1 MQKRSPA
8 GVTLRGSFQ
17 RLNKSPFQSD
27 SLARRN
33 SANLLRAKLA
43 EEVSTDSSLASSM
56 FLDLSQKKRF
66 GPNSDAGCEPRVR
79 EASGLA
85 RRLPGRQIITDGAL
99 PSSQRS

>member
-43 EEVSTDSSLASSM
+43 EEISTESSLASSM
-56 FLDLSQKKRF
+56 SLDLSQNKKVR
-66 GPNSDAGCEPRVR
+66 PNSDAGCDRDSGKLLDSRGASR
-79 EASGLA
+79 EGM
-85 RRLPGRQIITDGAL
+85 ITDGAL
-99 PSSQRS
+99 PFSQRS